1 VKPANKEQRVRK
13 MIHDE
18 DKVKVAK
25 EKQLSGSMS
34 DGGISFRQWDKNA
47 KDDLRMIGG
56 EILVNQYLGKET
68 IMPMWCA
75 PISTFSWVDNQCQ
88 ETLRWEDDPEKD
100 SDGNPIEYNEIN
112 QRWMSAD
119 KQKIWMEFVVE
130 VSTKSATRVN
140 AAPPKWTASHCS
152 LSWQSQLAANRDEA
166 VKNYCKSHTR
176 KVARTWIDG
185 TEHGHKMRAVLEE
198 KSGATGDSM
207 ADQREEEDFQAGVV
221 SGYPLNQDGKLDKK
235 Y

>member
-1 VKPANKEQRVRK
+1 
-13 MIHDE
+13 MIQDE

-47 KDDLRMIGG
+47 KRRCQDDR
-56 EILVNQYLGKET
+56 YLGKET

-88 ETLRWEDDPEKD
+88 ETLRWENDPEND
-100 SDGNPIEYNEIN
+100 SDGNPIEYNEVN

-119 KQKIWMEFVVE
+119 KPKIWMEFVVE

-176 KVARTWIDG
+176 KASRDVIGSWCVITKCN
-185 TEHGHKMRAVLEE
+185 EL
-198 KSGATGDSM
+198 
-207 ADQREEEDFQAGVV
+207 
-221 SGYPLNQDGKLDKK
+221 
-235 Y
+235 